1 MPQLDPTSFASQLFW
16 LVVTFTFLY
25 VVMARVIVPRIAG
38 ILEDRKGRLAEDLDK
53 AEASRSSAEDAR
65 LDYEAALVKARN
77 DAGALIAKATAAMAE
92 DATEQHSK
100 LDESLSKQMANAEK
114 QLRATRKEALDKM
127 VPVAV
132 ESARLVVE
140 KLIGHAPDASK
151 AEALV
156 NRLAGER

>member
-1 MPQLDPTSFASQLFW
+1 MPQLDPTSFASQVFW
-16 LVVTFTFLY
+16 LIVTFTFLY
-25 VVMARVIVPRIAG
+25 MVMARLIVPRIAG
-38 ILEDRKGRLAEDLDK
+38 ILENRKGRVAEDLDK
-53 AEASRSSAEDAR
+53 AEKSRGDAEDAR

-77 DAGALIAKATAAMAE
+77 DASVLITKATAAMAE
-92 DATEQHSK
+92 DASEQNSK

-140 KLIGHAPDASK
+140 KLIGRAPDASK